1 MKKLLSALAAI
12 SLAASFALPLSA
24 APIFVPKPV
33 EVQAITTAEQ
43 VNHWRNRH
51 WRADRRWDRRWD
63 RRHAWRSCGYYGRC
77 YPRYYG
83 YNGYRDGYGYRDRYR
98 YHRRSGVTIYF
109 NF

>member
-1 MKKLLSALAAI
+1 MKKLLSALTAI
-12 SLAASFALPLSA
+12 GLAASFALPLNA
-24 APIFVPKPV
+24 APIFVPKPEQVQTGTV
-33 EVQAITTAEQ
+33 EP
-43 VNHWRNRH
+43 VNHWRHRQ

-83 YNGYRDGYGYRDRYR
+83 YNGYRDDYRYRDR

>member
-1 MKKLLSALAAI
+1 MKKLLSTLAAI
-12 SLAASFALPLSA
+12 GWVAAFAIPVSA
-24 APIFVPKPV
+24 APIFVPRP
-33 EVQAITTAEQ
+33 EQVQTNTTIEQ
-43 VNHWRNRH
+43 VNHWRHRH

-77 YPRYYG
+77 YPRHYGYYG
-83 YNGYRDGYGYRDRYR
+83 GYRDHYR